1 MTSQSISG
9 GLPNPFHVGPS
20 HIAVPISRVSHV
32 PVACTLNSGST
43 GSLSASQ
50 CIAPFILDY
59 TSTATGA
66 FTLPDAFSLSQAYGN
81 SSISTAISAL
91 IPGFSVIPSVQ
102 VQVGDVFTIPIVI
115 PSTSSQ
121 GAVFTA
127 GTGGTGSKAIG
138 AFASTQAGDGSQ
150 LVIRWTAVG
159 PSLATCGYT
168 LQ

>member
-1 MTSQSISG
+1 MSAQSVAF
-9 GLPNPFHVGPS
+9 GLPNPFHIGPS
-20 HIAVPISRVSHV
+20 YRAVPITKAVHI

-43 GSLSASQ
+43 GAINASQ
-50 CIAPFILDY
+50 CLAPFILDY
-59 TSTATGA
+59 SATATGA

-81 SSISTAISAL
+81 SNISTSISSL
-91 IPGFSVIPSVQ
+91 IPGYSAIPSTQ
-102 VQVGDVFTIPIVI
+102 VQVGDVFTIPVVI

-121 GAVFTA
+121 GAVFSA
-127 GTGGTGSKAIG
+127 GTGGSGTKSVTAYATTNSGNG
-138 AFASTQAGDGSQ
+138 AQ